1 MTAGARIEDIRFDEH
16 GLVPA
21 VVQHWLDGTVL
32 MVAFMNREALDR
44 TLETRGV
51 HFWSRSRN
59 RLWEKGETSGN
70 RLRLKGLSLD
80 CDRDVLLVQAEPQGP
95 TCHTGARSCFFTPLA
110 TDRKADREAGTPVP
124 GHLLEAL
131 YQIILERK
139 RSPRENSYVST
150 LLGEGGDRPLKK
162 VVEEAGEV
170 MLAAKNHDR
179 EELIHEAADL
189 LFHLLL
195 VLGSYEVTLEDVY
208 RKLEGRMGKS
218 GLRAPKERGPDE

>member
-1 MTAGARIEDIRFDEH
+1 MTAAARHEDIAYDER

-32 MVAFMNREALDR
+32 MVGFMSREALAK
-44 TLETRGV
+44 TIETGGV
-51 HFWSRSRN
+51 HFWSRSKN

-80 CDRDVLLVQAEPQGP
+80 CDRDVVLVKAEPLGP
-95 TCHTGARSCFFTPLA
+95 TCHTGERTCFFTPLVPGETVDGDA
-110 TDRKADREAGTPVP
+110 TTPVP

-139 RSPRENSYVST
+139 RSPRANSYVST
-150 LLGEGGDRPLKK
+150 LLGGGTDRPLKK

-170 MLAAKNHDR
+170 LLAAKNGNRQD
-179 EELIHEAADL
+179 LVYEAADL

-195 VLGSYEVTLEDVY
+195 VLGSCEVTLEEVY
-208 RKLEGRMGKS
+208 RELEGRMGKS
-218 GLRAPKERGPDE
+218 GTRAPQGESSR